1 MRYALATVLVLLASV
16 FAAPAYAGGGHYSFA
31 GGTKTQRAT
40 VTAALQA
47 SSFNWNLVPQTIQI
61 RIAPAVPSEATVGVI
76 SLDANLLDAGT
87 LSWGVVQHE
96 YAHQVDF
103 FLLGDAQRAQLFSSL
118 GGSSWWQTGNLP
130 HGELASE
137 RFASTLAWAYWQS
150 PQNIMKPAGPND
162 EAGAV
167 PPATFR
173 QLVQSI
179 LGVSSTP
186 LSALPSIPS
195 KAPALPHGRTRR

>member
-1 MRYALATVLVLLASV
+1 MRYALATSIVLLASV
-16 FAAPAYAGGGHYSFA
+16 FAAPAYAGGGHYAFD
-31 GGTKTQRAT
+31 GGTKAQRAT

-47 SSFNWNLVPQTIQI
+47 SSFNWSLVPRTIQI
-61 RIAPAVPSEATVGVI
+61 HIGTDAPSEATVGVI

-87 LSWGVVQHE
+87 MSWGVVQHE

-103 FLLGDAQRAQLFSSL
+103 FLLGDPQRAQLFQSL

-130 HGELASE
+130 HGQLASE

-150 PQNIMKPAGPND
+150 PQNIMKPTGPND

-173 QLVQSI
+173 QLVQSV
-179 LGVSSTP
+179 LGVASTP
-186 LSALPSIPS
+186 LSALPATPS
-195 KAPALPHGRTRR
+195 KAPAFGHRGGRR

>member
-1 MRYALATVLVLLASV
+1 MRYALATLVVVFASV
-16 FAAPAYAGGGHYSFA
+16 FAAPAFAGGGQYEFD
-31 GGTKTQRAT
+31 GGTKAQRAT

-47 SSFNWNLVPQTIQI
+47 SSFNWSLVPRTIQI
-61 RIAPAVPSEATVGVI
+61 HIAPGAPSEATAGVV

-87 LSWGVVQHE
+87 MSWGVVQHE

-103 FLLGDAQRAQLFSSL
+103 FLLGDPQRAQLFSSL
-118 GGSSWWQTGNLP
+118 GGSSWWQTGGLA
-130 HGELASE
+130 HGQLASE

-150 PQNIMKPAGPND
+150 PQNIMRPTGPND

-173 QLVQSI
+173 RLVQAV
-179 LGVSSTP
+179 LGAGSTP
-186 LSALPSIPS
+186 LSALPTAPS
-195 KAPALPHGRTRR
+195 KAPALGHGRGRR